1 MKTLALLADLV
12 LPNTDL
18 KSTSIS
24 LSRTDLTSIDG
35 PLFYLVHYNKYLNNQ
50 IKLINQLQMYYWQ
63 KNNTNVLDYR
73 LIRNSLYINEM
84 NSSQDELQ
92 LHRIQNDLNI
102 YDLSLKFTCCFLALH
117 HHPYIQTY
125 ILDIRQHTIQN

>member
-1 MKTLALLADLV
+1 MT
-12 LPNTDL
+12 
-18 KSTSIS
+18 
-24 LSRTDLTSIDG
+24 
-35 PLFYLVHYNKYLNNQ
+35 
-50 IKLINQLQMYYWQ
+50 

-102 YDLSLKFTCCFLALH
+102 YDLSLRFTCCFLALH

-125 ILDIRQHTIQN
+125 ILDIRQHTIQNSQNIVQSITLQLIQNNKIVEQNIFEHYNV